1 MSRGVNRIVSYFIVF
16 MAIVSCQLS
25 AQVKRLSPSEG
36 LSQSY
41 VNTMLIDNNGYLW
54 LSTEAGLNRYDGYQ
68 VLSINGPNGELEEA
82 IIDRIYQ
89 DTEGRIWIASLLAGL
104 FRYDPV
110 TDSYKQ
116 FLKKPTSEK
125 QIMNQSVFSMLTVDK
140 KTLWIGRGRDFAKLD
155 IESGEITS
163 IFELPSEYKSTLVR
177 KLFHY
182 NGYIFIGTSHGAY
195 VFDIA
200 TEQIRPLQH
209 LKGEA
214 NHIYQNNVKSFALA
228 ENNQLLVGTVKG
240 LYQVDISDLSGM
252 FERLDLV
259 FKNKAL
265 LADLNIWEIVNEHGK
280 IDLATD
286 KGLFKFNL
294 NSGEIIKN
302 TRITQSKYTLADT
315 SIIDMAKDKSG
326 GKWVATKTDG
336 AFYLSNDNYHFNNVD
351 GSKLGGEGLSHHSI
365 WGITEYKDKIWL
377 ATHNGLTE
385 VDLKANTGTPY
396 LKDYK
401 VDLLTTEFTVY
412 EIMPYKDKLWL
423 YSNRGLFIFDPITH
437 QISEPKTKNPA
448 NQEQITGWVHGVT
461 LMPNGDLYYVHSD
474 HGVFVYNINTQI
486 VSRLAG
492 EMAQFEPFLAHGFL
506 PALSNKPDSP
516 LFFNAGILYQVN
528 PKNLALKMIYKVPR
542 QHENVAIN
550 VLSYVIDNN
559 NILWI
564 SLSNF
569 GLIGLDATT
578 YQLVHTIDL
587 EKNKLGTLLYDMVL
601 DDDGMIW
608 MSSHK
613 GIWRLNPGTLH
624 FQQFTTSEGLL
635 SAEFN
640 SNAMAQLKDG
650 RIAYGGIKGFTYF
663 HPMENK
669 NHQSLIEHVN
679 ITRVDLMSRDLSP
692 NLKQPLNK
700 VVLNHDDIG
709 LEVAFSAM
717 AFSNQERII
726 YEYQLDNGQK
736 TYTRNNN
743 RVLFPKLNPGNYQLK
758 VWAKDPLTGEYTSP
772 AILKIK
778 VKYPLWR
785 APYFIVLYGVLFI
798 ALIAMWVM
806 RRNKIQRILLAA
818 NKESKESEAR
828 LKIALEGSESGVW
841 DWKSTNPNIYQ
852 PRLYSELGYSNET
865 VSLDEYLAKI
875 HPQDKQLFRLE
886 WLEFLSTEKGYF
898 NCTYRLRHAKGYWR
912 WYKDFGKVVEWD
924 DKTPQ
929 KVAGTYTNMTREM
942 VFEEH
947 ALLFTAAFEQTRDW
961 VFILDKNLNIRASNK
976 SLQTAFNFSAESLSS
991 RSLNLGISRS
1001 HRFDYLRIM
1010 KKLSVEEHFSCEDTV
1025 ILASGESRHVLVKI
1039 SAVAD
1044 NNQSLNSYVIILTD
1058 ISAQKLAEN
1067 ELHLLAN
1074 YDVLTGLPNRTL
1086 FNDRVEHAL
1095 EQAKHHQCKVAL
1107 LHINIKRFK
1116 YFNDS
1121 LGHEAADELIK
1132 KVAKRLKLTLRPSDS
1147 VARFGGDEFV
1157 VLVEDIHQI
1166 EEVLLICAKLM
1177 DCVNQNI
1184 SISGQVVNIN
1194 LSIGVAISPDDALQ
1208 SGTLLKA
1215 ANIALY
1221 HAKDS
1226 LEGSYQFYKQ
1236 EMNQHVQRAL
1246 HLESQLTKAYQE
1258 HEFCNNYQPIIN
1270 AQTYKTEGFEVLL
1283 RWPENKLVQTQEF
1296 SLAAESIGLITKIM
1310 LQTLARALDEL
1321 KEWRKVSPELYLS
1334 INLSALDFEFEE
1346 LVPEIKR
1353 ALGFAGV
1360 PSEAIVFEIT
1370 ESILIRDSK
1379 HALQSMEM
1387 LKKLGCRL
1395 YMDDFGTGYASLTYL
1410 KRFPIDVLKIDRSFV
1425 QDIGVDSD
1433 DEAIIRSTL
1442 ALAHSLGKECVAEG
1456 VESSHQLTFLKAL
1469 GCKHFQG
1476 YLFSRPVSSED
1487 VPALIT
1493 RNWDDIFNKS

>member
-1 MSRGVNRIVSYFIVF
+1 MSKYVNGIISCFVVLIT
-16 MAIVSCQLS
+16 ILSCQVG

-41 VNTMLIDNNGYLW
+41 VNTMLIDTNGYLW

-68 VLSINGPNGELEEA
+68 VIPINGPNGELEEA

-89 DTEGRIWIASLLAGL
+89 DPQGHIWIASLLAGL

-110 TDSYKQ
+110 TDSYQQ
-116 FLKKPTSEK
+116 FLEKPTSEEE
-125 QIMNQSVFSMLTVDK
+125 IINQSVFSMVAVDK

-155 IESGEITS
+155 IATGKITT
-163 IFELPSEYKSTLVR
+163 IFELPAKYKNTLVR
-177 KLFHY
+177 KLFAY

-200 TEQIRPLQH
+200 TEQVRPLQH

-214 NHIYQNNVKSFALA
+214 EHIYQNNVKSFALG
-228 ENNQLLVGTVKG
+228 ENKQLLVGAVQG
-240 LYQVDISDLSGM
+240 LYEVDISNLSKM
-252 FERLDLV
+252 FERPDLP
-259 FKNKAL
+259 FKSKVL
-265 LADLNIWEIVNEHGK
+265 LSDLNVWSIVNEHGT

-286 KGLFKFNL
+286 KGLFKFDL
-294 NSGEIIKN
+294 NTKEMIKN
-302 TRITQSKYTLADT
+302 TRIAKSKYTLADT

-326 GKWVATKTDG
+326 GTWVATKTDG
-336 AFYLSNDNYHFNNVD
+336 AFYLSHDSYHFNNVD
-351 GSKLGGEGLSHHSI
+351 GTLLGGDGLSHHSI
-365 WGITEYKDKIWL
+365 WGITEYKDKLWL
-377 ATHNGLTE
+377 ATHNGITE
-385 VDLKANTGTPY
+385 VDLKTNIGKAY

-412 EIMPYKDKLWL
+412 EITPYKDNLWL
-423 YSNRGLFIFDPITH
+423 YTNRGLFIFDPVTH
-437 QISEPKTKNPA
+437 QVSEPKVHNPA
-448 NQEQITGWVHGVT
+448 DQELITGRVHGVT
-461 LMPNGDLYYVHSD
+461 LMPNGDLYFVHSD
-474 HGVFVYNINTQI
+474 HGVFIYNIDSQVIT
-486 VSRLAG
+486 RLG
-492 EMAQFEPFLAHGFL
+492 GQFDQFEPFLAHGFL

-528 PKNLALKMIYKVPR
+528 PSDLALKMIYKVPK
-542 QHENVAIN
+542 QHENVAIS
-550 VLSYVIDNN
+550 VLSYLIDNN

-569 GLIGLDATT
+569 GLIGLDAST

-587 EKNKLGTLLYDMVL
+587 ERNKLGTLLYDMVL

-613 GIWRLNPGTLH
+613 GIWRLNPETLH
-624 FQQFTTSEGLL
+624 FQQFSTSEGLL

-650 RIAYGGIKGFTYF
+650 HIAYGSLKGFTYF
-663 HPMENK
+663 HPMENQ
-669 NHQSLIEHVN
+669 NYQSLIDHVN
-679 ITRVDLMSRDLSP
+679 ITRVDLMSRDLSLD
-692 NLKQPLNK
+692 LKQPLNE

-736 TYTRNNN
+736 SYTRNNN

-785 APYFIVLYGVLFI
+785 APYFMVLYAMLFI
-798 ALIAMWVM
+798 GFVAMWVM

-828 LKIALEGSESGVW
+828 LKLALEGSESGVW
-841 DWKSTNPNIYQ
+841 DWESSNPSIYQ
-852 PRLYSELGYSNET
+852 PRLASELSYENET
-865 VSLDEYLAKI
+865 VSLDEYLSKI

-886 WLEFLSTEKGYF
+886 WLEFLSTDKGYF

-991 RSLNLGISRS
+991 RTLNLGISRS
-1001 HRFDYLRIM
+1001 NRFDYLRIM
-1010 KKLSVEEHFSCEDTV
+1010 QKLSVGEHFSCEDSV
-1025 ILASGESRHVLVKI
+1025 VLANGESRHVLVKI

-1044 NNQSLNSYVIILTD
+1044 NEQRLNSYVIILTD
-1058 ISAQKLAEN
+1058 INAQKSAEN

-1074 YDVLTGLPNRTL
+1074 YDALTGLPNRTL

-1095 EQAKHHQCKVAL
+1095 EQAKLHGCKVAL

-1132 KVAKRLKLTLRPSDS
+1132 EVAERLKCSLRPSDS

-1166 EEVLLICAKLM
+1166 EQVLIICTKLM

-1184 SISGQVVNIN
+1184 AINGQVVNVN
-1194 LSIGVAISPDDALQ
+1194 LSIGVSISPDDAEQ
-1208 SGTLLKA
+1208 GPALLKA
-1215 ANIALY
+1215 ASIALY

-1226 LEGSYQFYKQ
+1226 LEGRYQFYKQ

-1246 HLESQLTKAYQE
+1246 HLESQLTRAYRE
-1258 HEFCNNYQPIIN
+1258 EEFCNYYQPIIN
-1270 AQTYKTEGFEVLL
+1270 AKSQKTEGFEVLL

-1296 SLAAESIGLITKIM
+1296 SLAAEGIGLITKIM
-1310 LQTLARALDEL
+1310 LQTFARALLEL
-1321 KEWRKVSPELYLS
+1321 KEWRKASPNLYLS
-1334 INLSALDFEFEE
+1334 INLSALDFEFKE
-1346 LVPEIKR
+1346 LVPEIKK
-1353 ALGFAGV
+1353 ALNNSGV
-1360 PSEAIVFEIT
+1360 SSEAIVFEIT
-1370 ESILIRDSK
+1370 ESILMRDSK
-1379 HALQSMEM
+1379 EALHSMEQ

-1425 QDIGVDSD
+1425 QDIGIDSD
-1433 DEAIIRSTL
+1433 DEAIIQSTL
-1442 ALAHSLGKECVAEG
+1442 ALADSLGKECVAEG
-1456 VESSHQLTFLKAL
+1456 VESSHQLAFLKAR

-1476 YLFSRPVSSED
+1476 YLFSKPVPNTE
-1487 VPALIT
+1487 VLALIN
-1493 RNWDDIFNKS
+1493 RDWSDIFN

>member
-1 MSRGVNRIVSYFIVF
+1 MSKCVNGIISCFVVLI
-16 MAIVSCQLS
+16 AILSCQVG

-41 VNTMLIDNNGYLW
+41 VNTMLIDTNGYLW

-68 VLSINGPNGELEEA
+68 VIPINGPNGELEEA

-89 DTEGRIWIASLLAGL
+89 DTQGHIWIASLLAGL

-110 TDSYKQ
+110 TDSYQQ
-116 FLKKPTSEK
+116 FLEKPTSEEE
-125 QIMNQSVFSMLTVDK
+125 IINQSVFSMVAVDK

-155 IESGEITS
+155 IATGEITT
-163 IFELPSEYKSTLVR
+163 IFELPAKYKNTLVR
-177 KLFHY
+177 KLFAY

-200 TEQIRPLQH
+200 TEQVRPLQH

-214 NHIYQNNVKSFALA
+214 EHIYQNNVKSFALG
-228 ENNQLLVGTVKG
+228 ENKQLLVGAVKG
-240 LYQVDISDLSGM
+240 LYEVDISNLSKM
-252 FERLDLV
+252 FERPDLP
-259 FKNKAL
+259 FKSKVL
-265 LADLNIWEIVNEHGK
+265 LTDLNVWSIVNEHGK

-286 KGLFKFNL
+286 KGLFKFDL
-294 NSGEIIKN
+294 STGEMIKN
-302 TRITQSKYTLADT
+302 TRIAQSKYTLADT

-326 GKWVATKTDG
+326 GTWVATKTDG
-336 AFYLSNDNYHFNNVD
+336 AFYLSHDSYHFNNID
-351 GSKLGGEGLSHHSI
+351 GTLLGGDGLSHHSI
-365 WGITEYKDKIWL
+365 WGITEYKDKLWL
-377 ATHNGLTE
+377 ATHNGITE
-385 VDLKANTGTPY
+385 VDLKTNIGKVY

-412 EIMPYKDKLWL
+412 EITPYKDNLWL
-423 YSNRGLFIFDPITH
+423 YTNRGLFIFDPVTH
-437 QISEPKTKNPA
+437 QVSEPKVHDPA
-448 NQEQITGWVHGVT
+448 NLELITGRVHGVT
-461 LMPNGDLYYVHSD
+461 LMPNGNLYFVHSD
-474 HGVFVYNINTQI
+474 HGVFIYNIDSQVIT
-486 VSRLAG
+486 RLG
-492 EMAQFEPFLAHGFL
+492 GQFDQFEPFLAHGFL

-528 PKNLALKMIYKVPR
+528 PSDLALKMIYKVPK
-542 QHENVAIN
+542 QHENVAIS
-550 VLSYVIDNN
+550 VLSYLIDNN

-569 GLIGLDATT
+569 GLIGLDAST

-613 GIWRLNPGTLH
+613 GIWRLNPETLH
-624 FQQFTTSEGLL
+624 FQQFSTSEGLL

-650 RIAYGGIKGFTYF
+650 HIAYGSLKGFTYF
-663 HPMENK
+663 HPMENQ
-669 NHQSLIEHVN
+669 NYQSLIDHVN
-679 ITRVDLMSRDLSP
+679 ITRVDLMSRDLSLD
-692 NLKQPLNK
+692 LKQPLNE

-736 TYTRNNN
+736 SYTRNNN

-785 APYFIVLYGVLFI
+785 APYFMVLYGMLFI
-798 ALIAMWVM
+798 GFVAMWVM

-828 LKIALEGSESGVW
+828 LKLALEGSESGVW
-841 DWKSTNPNIYQ
+841 DWESSNPSIYQ
-852 PRLYSELGYSNET
+852 PRLASELGYENET
-865 VSLDEYLAKI
+865 VSLDEYLSKI

-886 WLEFLSTEKGYF
+886 WLEFLSTDKGYF

-976 SLQTAFNFSAESLSS
+976 SLQTAFSFSAESLSS
-991 RSLNLGISRS
+991 RALNLGISRS
-1001 HRFDYLRIM
+1001 NRFDYLRIM
-1010 KKLSVEEHFSCEDTV
+1010 QKLSVGEHFSCEDSV
-1025 ILASGESRHVLVKI
+1025 VLANGEPRHVLVKI

-1044 NNQSLNSYVIILTD
+1044 NEQRLNSYVIILTD
-1058 ISAQKLAEN
+1058 INAQKSAEN

-1074 YDVLTGLPNRTL
+1074 YDALTGLPNRTL

-1095 EQAKHHQCKVAL
+1095 EQAKFHECKVAL

-1121 LGHEAADELIK
+1121 LGHAVADELIK
-1132 KVAKRLKLTLRPSDS
+1132 EVAERLKCSLRPSDS

-1166 EEVLLICAKLM
+1166 EQVLIICTKLM

-1184 SISGQVVNIN
+1184 TINGQVVNVN
-1194 LSIGVAISPDDALQ
+1194 LSIGVSISPDDAQ
-1208 SGTLLKA
+1208 QGSALLKA
-1215 ANIALY
+1215 ASIALY

-1226 LEGSYQFYKQ
+1226 LEGRYQFYKQ

-1246 HLESQLTKAYQE
+1246 HLESQLTRAYQE
-1258 HEFCNNYQPIIN
+1258 EEFCNYYQPIIN
-1270 AQTYKTEGFEVLL
+1270 AESQKTEGFEVLL

-1296 SLAAESIGLITKIM
+1296 SVAAEGIGLITKIM
-1310 LQTLARALDEL
+1310 LQTFARALLAL
-1321 KEWRKVSPELYLS
+1321 KEWRKASPSLYLS
-1334 INLSALDFEFEE
+1334 INLSALDFEFKD
-1346 LVPEIKR
+1346 LVPEIKK
-1353 ALGFAGV
+1353 ALSNAGV
-1360 PSEAIVFEIT
+1360 SSEAIVFEIT
-1370 ESILIRDSK
+1370 ESILMRDSK
-1379 HALQSMEM
+1379 EALHSMEQ

-1425 QDIGVDSD
+1425 QDIGIDSD
-1433 DEAIIRSTL
+1433 DEAIIQSIL
-1442 ALAHSLGKECVAEG
+1442 ALADSLGKECVAEG
-1456 VESSHQLTFLKAL
+1456 VESSHQLAFLKAR
-1469 GCKHFQG
+1469 GCMHFQG
-1476 YLFSRPVSSED
+1476 YLFSKPVPNNE
-1487 VPALIT
+1487 VLPLIN
-1493 RNWDDIFNKS
+1493 RNWSDIFN